1 MYIDELIKKELIF
14 LIGFVVI
21 IVTIFIGSSY
31 AYFLSIDK
39 GEDNTINIG
48 DLEITFCSDES
59 CKNNYSNFGQV
70 IGTKNI
76 NGESV
81 IENIYPYTS
90 DIEALKSEPY
100 IFNIKNTGTLKSYLT
115 IKLKEDEDYK
125 PSNNIEEY
133 KSLTTLYSNNIKV
146 GISNC
151 NNNIDRENVIIN
163 TYGNLEDNI
172 ILKDDMLLSNE
183 DRTYCLWTWLDENTP
198 NDVQDTYF
206 VANLDFDAE
215 YKPVE
220 IIEE

>member
-31 AYFLSIDK
+31 AYFLSVDK

-70 IGTKNI
+70 IGTKNV

>member
-31 AYFLSIDK
+31 AYFLSVDK

-70 IGTKNI
+70 IGTKNV

-90 DIEALKSEPY
+90 DIEALKSE
-100 IFNIKNTGTLKSYLT
+100 
-115 IKLKEDEDYK
+115 
-125 PSNNIEEY
+125 
-133 KSLTTLYSNNIKV
+133 
-146 GISNC
+146 
-151 NNNIDRENVIIN
+151 
-163 TYGNLEDNI
+163 
-172 ILKDDMLLSNE
+172 
-183 DRTYCLWTWLDENTP
+183 
-198 NDVQDTYF
+198 
-206 VANLDFDAE
+206 
-215 YKPVE
+215 
-220 IIEE
+220 

>member
-1 MYIDELIKKELIF
+1 MYIDELIKKELIL

-31 AYFLSIDK
+31 AYFLSVDK

-70 IGTKNI
+70 IGTKNV

-90 DIEALKSEPY
+90 DAEALKSEPY